1 MRSIKSLCHA
11 FWRRGH
17 GATFSF
23 GTTSYKLCSWLTPDS
38 GGSPETEEA
47 GSTGGKLLE
56 CRFTITDVGEL
67 GHPERK
73 WAGVSAGA
81 AVGVSPFLKQRFLCL
96 YAAFFRFYGCWSL
109 ILGSAGTFKWT
120 CDSLQAPRIPS
131 PHPAGASSPAS
142 ERMNEICKIYKS
154 LGRCVPPQVQKSQ

>member
-1 MRSIKSLCHA
+1 M
-11 FWRRGH
+11 
-17 GATFSF
+17 
-23 GTTSYKLCSWLTPDS
+23 SYKLCSWLAPDS
-38 GGSPETEEA
+38 GGSLKTEEA
-47 GSTGGKLLE
+47 GSTIGKLLE
-56 CRFTITDVGEL
+56 CRFTITGVGEL

-81 AVGVSPFLKQRFLCL
+81 AVGVSPFLKQRLMWL

-109 ILGSAGTFKWT
+109 ILGSASTFKWT

-131 PHPAGASSPAS
+131 PYPAGASSPAS

-154 LGRCVPPQVQKSQ
+154 LGRHMSPQVQKS